1 MGYTNVQADVNFY
14 RQSLNADGVKYV
26 TGPYTSL
33 YEDVFR
39 AVTVTTDSVVSV
51 TSYVGDS
58 LSNQFLLAGT
68 EIYGLFS
75 SVTIHSGKAV
85 LHLAGASYISE
96 TINQYSATG
105 IPLGFYEE
113 GTQCLSQKISA
124 LLTQG
129 VFDDASWVMVPS
141 QYEEDWVRA
150 FKPTSELGNLAFTR
164 SSDATFTDSTGV
176 VRRSPWNLVQ
186 FSEEFDN
193 AYWTKS
199 GTTISAN
206 VAIAPNGTLT
216 ADKLIPVVPSGQKIL
231 LRQNVFVADGQTR
244 SWSIYVKGDGY
255 RYVAIGEASIIDNS
269 LIFDTTTGTYTQG
282 SINQYFTS
290 ILTPVNA
297 GNGWWRIGYSTNLNS
312 AFYDNF
318 NLYVTNSPTGAAASF
333 SGDGTSGILV
343 WGAQLVEGT
352 EALPYFATTDRLNV
366 PRLDYRNAD
375 GTLST
380 CPRLLLEP
388 QRTNSI
394 RNSSMVGAV
403 AGGFGTLPT
412 NWGVTSGGLTQ
423 TIVGTGTE
431 NGLPYIDF
439 RFNGTA
445 TGASALVSFEGT
457 TNIAAANAQVWTN
470 SFYFKTISEPNPPVS
485 YNLYSVQRI
494 SGSAAGAF
502 QNPFTPTTT
511 LARYSQTFT
520 TNNASVNSV
529 QPYFFAA
536 INIGAAYDFTI
547 RIAAPQ
553 MELGAYATTWVPT
566 TTAAV
571 TRLTDLASKTGV
583 SSLIGQTEGTILLDF
598 IFKTPQ
604 VISGGQIS
612 IANLASPFNRVLI
625 WNNNTLNV
633 LAANLQVNGSNI
645 FNTSLGTFVDG
656 QRYKIAIAYKSGSNA
671 AYVNGTQVFTNSN
684 TFTFAASLSQIIV
697 GTYETGLNAHQLLNQ
712 AALFPVRL
720 DNATLAALT
729 TL

>member
-14 RQSLNADGVKYV
+14 RQSLNADGIKDV

-39 AVTVTTDSVVSV
+39 AITVTTDSVVSV

-58 LSNQFLLAGT
+58 LSSQFLFAGT

-75 SVTIHSGKAV
+75 SVTIHSGNAI

-96 TINQYSATG
+96 IVNQYSASG

-176 VRRSPWNLVQ
+176 VRRSPWNLVT
-186 FSEEFDN
+186 FSEQFNN
-193 AYWTKS
+193 AAWTKDRVTVTDNV
-199 GTTISAN
+199 TT
-206 VAIAPNGTLT
+206 APNGTLS
-216 ADKLIPVVPSGQKIL
+216 ADKIVDTLQGNNAYRVYNAVTLSAISYSAS
-231 LRQNVFVADGQTR
+231 F
-244 SWSIYVKGDGY
+244 YVKAAEY
-255 RYVAIGEASIIDNS
+255 SWVYIRIGNS
-269 LIFDTTTGTYTQG
+269 LRVWFNVTTGVVG
-282 SINQYFTS
+282 GADSGIAGR
-290 ILTPVNA
+290 IENA
-297 GNGWWRIGYSTNLNS
+297 GNGWYRCTAIITTATAGGGFALLGLTNANNVES
-312 AFYDNF
+312 Y
-318 NLYVTNSPTGAAASF
+318 TPTTGGQGVF
-333 SGDGTSGILV
+333 V

-366 PRLDYRNAD
+366 PRLDYSNAD

-403 AGGFGTLPT
+403 AGSPGTFPT
-412 NWGVTSGGLTQ
+412 NWLAGSAGGLTRS
-423 TIVGTGTE
+423 IAAVGTE
-431 NGLPYIDF
+431 NGLPYVDI
-439 RFNGTA
+439 RFQGTA
-445 TGASALVSFEGT
+445 TGIDSIYFFESSTSIAASTAQSWTLNFSAKVVSGTAPTCGMYIVERAAAGVFVAEGVATRTFTSALNRYNFTRTLSGGGT
-457 TNIAAANAQVWTN
+457 VVA
-470 SFYFKTISEPNPPVS
+470 
-485 YNLYSVQRI
+485 
-494 SGSAAGAF
+494 
-502 QNPFTPTTT
+502 
-511 LARYSQTFT
+511 
-520 TNNASVNSV
+520 V
-529 QPYFFAA
+529 QPGFLM
-536 INIGAAYDFTI
+536 NLVVSTAYDFTI

-566 TTAAV
+566 TTTAV
-571 TRLTDLASKTGV
+571 TRIADVANKTGV
-583 SSLIGQTEGTILLDF
+583 SSLIGQTQGTVFFD
-598 IFKTPQ
+598 
-604 VISGGQIS
+604 
-612 IANLASPFNRVLI
+612 ANFDD
-625 WNNNTLNV
+625 NNT
-633 LAANLQVNGSNI
+633 VNFSISDGTSSNYI
-645 FNTSLGTFVDG
+645 LIDTTSLRAVGLIIQQGGVTQAQLATANSFYTSGT
-656 QRYKIAIAYKSGSNA
+656 RLKCAIAYKQNDFA
-671 AYVNGTQVFTNSN
+671 FYINGTLIGTDSSGTVPACDQIRFSRWNGALP
-684 TFTFAASLSQIIV
+684 AAQGI
-697 GTYETGLNAHQLLNQ
+697 NQ

>member
-1 MGYTNVQADVNFY
+1 MGYANIQADSNFY
-14 RQSLNADGVKYV
+14 RQSLNADGIKDV

-39 AVTVTTDSVVSV
+39 AITVTTDSVVSV

-58 LSNQFLLAGT
+58 LSNQFLFAGT

-75 SVTIHSGKAV
+75 SVTIHSGNAI

-96 TINQYSATG
+96 IVNQYSASG

-176 VRRSPWNLVQ
+176 VRRSPWNLLQ
-186 FSEEFDN
+186 QSNTFSN
-193 AYWTKS
+193 AIWSKA
-199 GTTISAN
+199 GTP
-206 VAIAPNGTLT
+206 VPTLT
-216 ADKLIPVVPSGQKIL
+216 AGELG
-231 LRQNVFVADGQTR
+231 RDGL
-244 SWSIYVKGDGY
+244 
-255 RYVAIGEASIIDNS
+255 N
-269 LIFDTTTGTYTQG
+269 
-282 SINQYFTS
+282 
-290 ILTPVNA
+290 NA
-297 GNGWWRIGYSTNLNS
+297 WR
-312 AFYDNF
+312 
-318 NLYVTNSPTGAAASF
+318 VQWGAAANTSYVLQSVTITNHTASIYIKGTAGQRIRF
-333 SGDGTSGILV
+333 GIGANIGQGNQFDLDGTWQRLTFSATSGSMVFFSNYSVTGTVASDFLIQD
-343 WGAQLVEGT
+343 AQLAEGT

-403 AGGFGTLPT
+403 AGSPGTLPT
-412 NWGVTSGGLTQ
+412 NWNTSTAAGLTQ
-423 TIVGTGTE
+423 TVVATGIE

-439 RFNGTA
+439 RFNGV
-445 TGASALVSFEGT
+445 ASGT
-457 TNIAAANAQVWTN
+457 ELLISTESINQIAAATAQTWTN
-470 SFYFKTISEPNPPVS
+470 SFYLKIIAQPNPPVAIYLNITERTS
-485 YNLYSVQRI
+485 AGTFVTSGNSSGISVTSSLNRFSFVRTL
-494 SGSAAGAF
+494 SGGATVAA
-502 QNPFTPTTT
+502 
-511 LARYSQTFT
+511 
-520 TNNASVNSV
+520 V
-529 QPYFFAA
+529 QPRLGVTLT
-536 INIGAAYDFTI
+536 ISSTYDFTI

-571 TRLTDLASKTGV
+571 TRIADAASKTGV
-583 SSLIGQTEGTILLDF
+583 SSLIGQTEGTWFCEIDLSKLLGTTARDF
-598 IFKTPQ
+598 F
-604 VISGGQIS
+604 VIGDGRIAASASTVYCSFSGIGSNLLRARVVQSGVVKYDQRHTITATGTYK
-612 IANLASPFNRVLI
+612 IALAYKSQNC
-625 WNNNTLNV
+625 
-633 LAANLQVNGSNI
+633 AMYVNGS
-645 FNTSLGTFVDG
+645 F
-656 QRYKIAIAYKSGSNA
+656 
-671 AYVNGTQVFTNSN
+671 
-684 TFTFAASLSQIIV
+684 V
-697 GTYETGLNAHQLLNQ
+697 GTVAQDDPFAISLNQIFTSFDSSTNQFADGIAQ
-712 AALFPVRL
+712 AALFPTRL
-720 DNATLAALT
+720 DNATLAAIT

>member
-1 MGYTNVQADVNFY
+1 MGYANIQADSNFY
-14 RQSLNADGVKYV
+14 RQSLNADGIKDV

-39 AVTVTTDSVVSV
+39 AITVTTDSVVSV

-58 LSNQFLLAGT
+58 LSSQFLFAGT

-75 SVTIHSGKAV
+75 SVTIHSGNAI

-96 TINQYSATG
+96 IVNQYSASG

-176 VRRSPWNLVQ
+176 VRRSPWNLVT
-186 FSEEFDN
+186 FSEQFNN
-193 AYWTKS
+193 AAWTKDRVTVTDNV
-199 GTTISAN
+199 TT
-206 VAIAPNGTLT
+206 APNGTLS
-216 ADKLIPVVPSGQKIL
+216 ADKIVDTLQGNNAYRVYNAVTLSAISYSAS
-231 LRQNVFVADGQTR
+231 F
-244 SWSIYVKGDGY
+244 YVKAAEY
-255 RYVAIGEASIIDNS
+255 SWVYIRIGNS
-269 LIFDTTTGTYTQG
+269 LRVWFNVTTGVVG
-282 SINQYFTS
+282 GADSGIAGR
-290 ILTPVNA
+290 IENA
-297 GNGWWRIGYSTNLNS
+297 GNGWYRCTAIITTATAGGGFALLGLTNANNVES
-312 AFYDNF
+312 Y
-318 NLYVTNSPTGAAASF
+318 TPTTGGQGVF
-333 SGDGTSGILV
+333 V

-366 PRLDYRNAD
+366 PRLDYSNAD

-403 AGGFGTLPT
+403 AGSPGTLPT
-412 NWGVTSGGLTQ
+412 NYTSTSGTLGLTR
-423 TIVGTGTE
+423 TVVGTGTE
-431 NGLPYIDF
+431 NGLPYLEM

-445 TGASALVSFEGT
+445 SSTGSIRIAFDAT
-457 TNIAAANAQVWTN
+457 TGIAATNGQTWSLSTYVKIVSSPNAPNSYALIILERN
-470 SFYFKTISEPNPPVS
+470 SFGSGLAEGSATIVPTTSQ
-485 YNLYSVQRI
+485 QRFTYTRTN
-494 SGSAAGAF
+494 AAGACAF
-502 QNPFTPTTT
+502 VET
-511 LARYSQTFT
+511 LIG
-520 TNNASVNSV
+520 
-529 QPYFFAA
+529 FALTS
-536 INIGAAYDFTI
+536 GATYDFTI

-571 TRLTDLASKTGV
+571 TRIADAASKTGV
-583 SSLIGQTEGTILLDF
+583 SSLIGQTEGTLFAEFAVPLNESITRSLVLSSS
-598 IFKTPQ
+598 T
-604 VISGGQIS
+604 VANRAAISTFAGSVFARVDVGGV
-612 IANLASPFNRVLI
+612 N
-625 WNNNTLNV
+625 
-633 LAANLQVNGSNI
+633 QVNSNATMTVTNMNKVA
-645 FNTSLGTFVDG
+645 F
-656 QRYKIAIAYKSGSNA
+656 RYKENDFAV
-671 AYVNGTQVFTNSN
+671 YVNGVKVITDTSGI
-684 TFTFAASLSQIIV
+684 TFPAGTLDRFAFIQPDSTSAFN
-697 GTYETGLNAHQLLNQ
+697 GTVSKIAFYKTGLIDSQLQ
-712 AALFPVRL
+712 
-720 DNATLAALT
+720 ALT

>member
-1 MGYTNVQADVNFY
+1 MGYTNIQADVNFY
-14 RQSLNADGVKYV
+14 RQSLNADGIKDV

-39 AVTVTTDSVVSV
+39 AITVTTDSVVSV

-75 SVTIHSGKAV
+75 SVTIHSGNAI

-96 TINQYSATG
+96 IVNQYSASG

-176 VRRSPWNLVQ
+176 VRRSPWNLVT
-186 FSEEFDN
+186 FSEQFDN
-193 AYWTKS
+193 AAWTKRS
-199 GTTISAN
+199 ATISAN
-206 VAIAPNGTLT
+206 VVNAPNGTLT
-216 ADKLIPVVPSGQKIL
+216 ADKIIEAASTGFHSILQSNASRVGVPYTFSVYLKAAERTWALVWFDAESAGAYVNLSTGELGTVSSG
-231 LRQNVFVADGQTR
+231 VTASVT
-244 SWSIYVKGDGY
+244 SVGDGWY
-255 RYVAIGEASIIDNS
+255 RCVISKNIVIGAGVAVYTATSNGGASYV
-269 LIFDTTTGTYTQG
+269 
-282 SINQYFTS
+282 
-290 ILTPVNA
+290 
-297 GNGWWRIGYSTNLNS
+297 GN
-312 AFYDNF
+312 
-318 NLYVTNSPTGAAASF
+318 
-333 SGDGTSGILV
+333 GTSGIFA
-343 WGAQLVEGT
+343 WGAQLAEGT

-366 PRLDYRNAD
+366 PRLDYSNAD

-388 QRTNSI
+388 QRTNGI

-403 AGGFGTLPT
+403 AGSPGTAPT
-412 NWGVTSGGLTQ
+412 NWGASAAGLTQ

-439 RFNGTA
+439 RFNGV
-445 TGASALVSFEGT
+445 ASGT
-457 TNIAAANAQVWTN
+457 ELLISTESINQIAAATAQTWTN
-470 SFYFKTISEPNPPVS
+470 SFYLKIIAQPNPPVAIYLNITERTS
-485 YNLYSVQRI
+485 AGTFVTSGNSSGISVTSSLNRFSFVRTL
-494 SGSAAGAF
+494 SGGATVAA
-502 QNPFTPTTT
+502 
-511 LARYSQTFT
+511 
-520 TNNASVNSV
+520 V
-529 QPYFFAA
+529 QPRLGVTLT
-536 INIGAAYDFTI
+536 ISSTYDFTI

-571 TRLTDLASKTGV
+571 TRIADVASKTGV
-583 SSLIGQTEGTILLDF
+583 SSLIGQTEGTL
-598 IFKTPQ
+598 
-604 VISGGQIS
+604 
-612 IANLASPFNRVLI
+612 
-625 WNNNTLNV
+625 
-633 LAANLQVNGSNI
+633 
-645 FNTSLGTFVDG
+645 FVDCVPPNG
-656 QRYKIAIAYKSGSNA
+656 VAGRIFAISDASLNNRIAINYNTNNRIDIIVRTNNVITNGTISASASTQLNPGVINKIAFAYKSDEFALYINGSLAGTVTGVFSVTA
-671 AYVNGTQVFTNSN
+671 ALQQIGASELAFLGTQFM
-684 TFTFAASLSQIIV
+684 QW
-697 GTYETGLNAHQLLNQ
+697 NQ
-712 AALFPVRL
+712 AALFPTRL
-720 DNATLAALT
+720 DNATLAAIT